1 MILRIGDKENTI
13 KVDFVDLVLLFFV
26 TFTSKIEFGGM
37 DLTTEICSFL
47 FIFWLVLSA
56 YDSYFYSEG
65 RD

>member
-37 DLTTEICSFL
+37 DLTTEIRSFL
-47 FIFWLVLSA
+47 FIFWLVMSV
-56 YDSYFYSEG
+56 YDSYFYEEE
-65 RD
+65 RN

>member
-37 DLTTEICSFL
+37 DLTTEIRSFFL
-47 FIFWLVLSA
+47 FFGLL
-56 YDSYFYSEG
+56 
-65 RD
+65 